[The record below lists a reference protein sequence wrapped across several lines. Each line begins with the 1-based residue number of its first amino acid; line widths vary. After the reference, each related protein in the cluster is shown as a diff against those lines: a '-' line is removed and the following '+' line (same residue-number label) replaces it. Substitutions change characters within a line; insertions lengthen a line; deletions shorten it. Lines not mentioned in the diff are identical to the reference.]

1 MHGRSLWHFT
11 PLGSPHSVKAK
22 ALLTRAH
29 GRPGKEYNKMNA
41 GAGGQSKRGAANLI
55 SSRRK
60 AKADTE
66 ANTISPLRDT
76 HTHTHPHTRR
86 DTVTT
91 LVTSP
96 QRCPVTHWE
105 QGEASGWFAARYSR
119 RSGSLQG
126 SAWRE
131 TVGRLN
137 ILFNTSRGRK
147 KKIQLFKEHR
157 FAFLT
162 SWVIGTL
169 KNSINAAA

>member
-55 SSRRK
+55 SSRRE

-76 HTHTHPHTRR
+76 HTHIYTPTHT
-86 DTVTT
+86 
-91 LVTSP
+91 
-96 QRCPVTHWE
+96 
-105 QGEASGWFAARYSR
+105 QGHCD
-119 RSGSLQG
+119 
-126 SAWRE
+126 
-131 TVGRLN
+131 N
-137 ILFNTSRGRK
+137 ISD
-147 KKIQLFKEHR
+147 
-157 FAFLT
+157 LT
-162 SWVIGTL
+162 SEVPSDTLGTRGSVWL
-169 KNSINAAA
+169 ICCKIFT